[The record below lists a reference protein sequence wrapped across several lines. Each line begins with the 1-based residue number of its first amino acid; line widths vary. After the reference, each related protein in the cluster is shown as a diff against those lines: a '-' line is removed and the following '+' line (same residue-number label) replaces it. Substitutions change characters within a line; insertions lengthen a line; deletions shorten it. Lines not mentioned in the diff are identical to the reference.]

1 MSGKVIV
8 STLVLIAIIAAPLSV
23 LAQSGAET
31 TAKPQNAADD
41 SRASEAAHRVFQG
54 SQFWWKHRTKIE
66 DPSVNLG
73 FLAYVKRFI
82 EAVLH
87 FLGTVITRI
96 LEFLR
101 SLLPKWIPRLPVA
114 GATNGLTWV
123 FAALALVA
131 IGIIVYQFL
140 KRRRSADDSPA
151 QPLAE
156 PERLPDAVLLMTR
169 AKAALEAGDTFEA
182 LRLGFQ
188 AVLAVLEDRG
198 IVRYDP
204 ARTNSEY
211 VRDLRPQPAL
221 AADFRRIALPFD
233 RAFYGKIRPETGD
246 VEQTLKFCE
255 SLMSVGAAS

>member
-1 MSGKVIV
+1 
-8 STLVLIAIIAAPLSV
+8 
-23 LAQSGAET
+23 
-31 TAKPQNAADD
+31 
-41 SRASEAAHRVFQG
+41 
-54 SQFWWKHRTKIE
+54 
-66 DPSVNLG
+66 
-73 FLAYVKRFI
+73 
-82 EAVLH
+82 
-87 FLGTVITRI
+87 LGTVITRI

-101 SLLPKWIPRLPVA
+101 SLMPSWIPRLPVS
-114 GATNGLTWV
+114 GATSGLTWA

-233 RAFYGKIRPETGD
+233 RAFYGKIRPATGD

-255 SLMSVGAAS
+255 SLMSVGATS